1 MSALTDLIQQRY
13 DDADT
18 YLSTKRALWEE
29 VEDLFDGNL
38 EDKLSN
44 TTKSRVFDHKISTY
58 ILESEARVM
67 AQIPTGKVKAISR
80 NDELSSKLMNLIL
93 DKYIVPNANAQF
105 PLLVKLRILHRLSK
119 IYGSSFYMVDW
130 DVKRNGYVGPDLYLL
145 NIWNIFPQVG
155 AQSLNDSDFIIVRTF
170 RPMSWFEG
178 LKKKDGFKNIDS
190 VIKKLKDLS
199 SDKTNDTEKT
209 QREQNDYPD
218 QEGTKGVGP
227 YEVISMYERDRW
239 VDSVPGCDFEVIRDR
254 ENPNKDGELPVG
266 VKYAIPRDDDFMGM
280 GDAERGRSM
289 QYVINSSW
297 NLGLDSAKMSIFPP
311 VVFNKDVIVKSS
323 IKRVAGANWI
333 ARGNVDQAARAIN
346 LSPQG
351 VQTLQAVY
359 NLANASLLNHFG
371 TTDTSVS
378 SQTDTTFGKTP
389 EALRQQGARENARD
403 SWDRFYVE
411 LAITDI
417 FKKMVNLMSNRQQG
431 KVMVRMFDE
440 EVTKLLNQYPELR
453 DQWDEKKGVLKI
465 DKKKTG
471 SVLYD
476 YEIVSGSSYQVDQ
489 NKQQENMLLF
499 LELLMKYQP
508 LLQILQQE
516 GTKINFTELITRQIA
531 NSGIANWDKIVQT
544 QDTSSPGAQEDDSI
558 LQQHQEQFLQEVQK
572 LSGEMGNIPPQPGQV
587 PQDMGQQSGLPV
599 DPMMNGQE

>member
-1 MSALTDLIQQRY
+1 MSKLQDLIQTRY
-13 DDADT
+13 DAADT

-38 EDKLSN
+38 EDRLSN

-67 AQIPTGKVKAISR
+67 AQVPTGKVKAISR
-80 NDELSSKLMNLIL
+80 NDEVTAKLMNLML

-105 PLLVKLRILHRLSK
+105 PFLVKLRLLHRLSK
-119 IYGSSFYMVDW
+119 IYGTSFYMVDW
-130 DVKRNGYVGPDLYLL
+130 DVKRNGYVGPDMYLL

-155 AQSLNDSDFIIVRTF
+155 PLSLEDSDYIIVRTF

-178 LKKKDGFKNIDS
+178 LKKKDGFENIDA
-190 VIKKLKDLS
+190 VIKKLKDKS

-209 QREQNDYPD
+209 KREQNEYPD
-218 QEGTKGVGP
+218 KEGEKGVGP

-239 VDSVPGCDFEVIRDR
+239 VDAVPSAEFQFIRDR
-254 ENPNKDGELPVG
+254 KNPNKDGEFPIG
-266 VKYAIPRDDDFMGM
+266 CKYAIPRDDDFMGM
-280 GDAERGRSM
+280 GDAERGKSM

-311 VVFNKDVIVKSS
+311 VVFNKDIIVKSS
-323 IKRVAGANWI
+323 IKRVAGANWL

-351 VQTLQAVY
+351 IQTLQAVY

-371 TTDTSVS
+371 TTDTTVS
-378 SQTDTTFGKTP
+378 SNVDTTFGKTP
-389 EALRQQGARENARD
+389 EALRQQNARENARD
-403 SWDRFYVE
+403 AWDRFYIE
-411 LAITDI
+411 LAVTDI

-431 KVMVRMFDE
+431 KVAVRMFNE
-440 EVTKLLNQYPELR
+440 EITKLINQYPELA

-465 DKKKTG
+465 DRKKTG

-476 YEIVSGSSYQVDQ
+476 YEIVSGSSYQLDES
-489 NKQQENMLLF
+489 KQQQNLLML
-499 LELLMKYQP
+499 LELLMKYPQ
-508 LLQILQQE
+508 LLQIMQQQE
-516 GTKINFTELITRQIA
+516 GTQFRFTELLTRLV
-531 NSGIANWDKIVQT
+531 SKMGISDWDKIMIT
-544 QDTSSPGAQEDDSI
+544 QDTTSPGAQEDDAI
-558 LQQHQEQFLQEVQK
+558 LQDHQNQFLQAVRQM
-572 LSGEMGNIPPQPGQV
+572 SSDMGEIPPQP
-587 PQDMGQQSGLPV
+587 QQGLPV
-599 DPMMNGQE
+599 QPSSTRTK